1 MTGNCKLFCWIAAA
15 IAGLILWLGII
26 GGFWGFVIGAVA
38 AVVLGWLLVTYVCK
52 ADDLSASAPA
62 GSSQS
67 PDAVAAPPAAPAPGA
82 SPAPVAAPMAGAAAT
97 TPATAEA
104 DRPANAGAATAA
116 PAPAAAPV
124 TGTAATDAPAAE
136 PVAVAPAPAAPATET
151 VTEPAAPIADE
162 NATNTANVAAPLA
175 GADAGEGTR
184 PSGLTAPRDGGAD
197 DLKKIKGV
205 GPKLEIMLNEM
216 GFYHFD
222 QIAGWSADEI
232 AWVDQNLKGFK
243 GRATRDSWID
253 QAATLATGGDTEFSK
268 RVDKGGVY

>member
-15 IAGLILWLGII
+15 IAGLILWLFI

-52 ADDLSASAPA
+52 ADDMSASVPE

-116 PAPAAAPV
+116 PAPAPAPV

-136 PVAVAPAPAAPATET
+136 PEAPAPAPAGTAT

-184 PSGLTAPRDGGAD
+184 PSGLTAPREGGAD
-197 DLKKIKGV
+197 DLKRIKGV
-205 GPKLEIMLNEM
+205 GPKLENMLNEM
-216 GFYHFD
+216 GYYHFD
-222 QIAGWSADEI
+222 QIAAWSADEV
-232 AWVDQNLKGFK
+232 AWVDQNLEGFK
-243 GRATRDSWID
+243 GRVSRDEWVS
-253 QAATLATGGDTEFSK
+253 QAKQLSSGQEREFSK

>member
-15 IAGLILWLGII
+15 IAGLILWLFI

-52 ADDLSASAPA
+52 ADDMSASVPE

-97 TPATAEA
+97 
-104 DRPANAGAATAA
+104 
-116 PAPAAAPV
+116 
-124 TGTAATDAPAAE
+124 DAPAAE
-136 PVAVAPAPAAPATET
+136 PEAPAPAPAGTAT

-184 PSGLTAPRDGGAD
+184 PSGLTAPREGGAD
-197 DLKKIKGV
+197 DLKRIKGV
-205 GPKLEIMLNEM
+205 GPKLENMLNEM

-222 QIAGWSADEI
+222 QIARWNADEI

-243 GRATRDSWID
+243 GRATRDNWID
-253 QAATLATGGDTEFSK
+253 QAATLASGGDTEFSK